1 MNSMKSKTTG
11 EEHVAGESGIKDSPV
26 WPGADVAATQ
36 ARPVLKQVP
45 LSLVVAVRNPR
56 HTRSADYASDASYV
70 RHPSHAVRSMRTN
83 YGAIHDATS
92 TGNSEPAGMVTNTG
106 AGTGP
111 GTGPGAGPG
120 AGIDPELEGLAR
132 SLGSQ
137 DQPRLAEPPVV
148 EEMPDGTYRLC
159 AGERRVEAARLAG
172 WTDILC
178 IVYPPMDPARAHT
191 LGLVENMHRLPM
203 HPLEEISAL
212 CISRLLANADARG
225 TGEEARQL
233 LQEGWEQTTSSY
245 SIIQGLERI
254 LRDSGWVRERPDV
267 TWKAHLDDLGISM
280 APWERKRKLRLLN
293 IEPALQERLRELNI
307 TEAALRSLGTLEP
320 DDQER
325 VVEALAAN
333 PSLARKVR
341 RVARA
346 RRDGFYT
353 SIEDALAEV
362 QGLQG
367 GQGWPRSEPPA
378 SPASPTAA
386 VAGTFTAG
394 TEPTTLAPHQP
405 HLLYPSNVQSQYSPE
420 ALIQRESQVSQ
431 VPPEVQDAVLQ
442 LLECADRLSA
452 TMSSLEAYGG
462 RAALPEPWSSWSR
475 DALKFIARQLAGPE
489 DINAHRG

>member
-1 MNSMKSKTTG
+1 M
-11 EEHVAGESGIKDSPV
+11 A
-26 WPGADVAATQ
+26 
-36 ARPVLKQVP
+36 L
-45 LSLVVAVRNPR
+45 
-56 HTRSADYASDASYV
+56 
-70 RHPSHAVRSMRTN
+70 RT
-83 YGAIHDATS
+83 
-92 TGNSEPAGMVTNTG
+92 E
-106 AGTGP
+106 
-111 GTGPGAGPG
+111 
-120 AGIDPELEGLAR
+120 
-132 SLGSQ
+132 
-137 DQPRLAEPPVV
+137 PRLAEPPVV

-172 WTDILC
+172 WTNILC
-178 IVYPPMDPARAHT
+178 LVYPPMDPARAHT

-225 TGEEARQL
+225 TGGEARQL
-233 LQEGWEQTTSSY
+233 LQEGWEQAASSY
-245 SIIQGLERI
+245 SVIQGLERI

-293 IEPALQERLRELNI
+293 IEPALQERLRELDI

-325 VVEALAAN
+325 VVEALAVN

-367 GQGWPRSEPPA
+367 VHGVQGHVPSLPPLQPPA
-378 SPASPTAA
+378 SSTAA
-386 VAGTFTAG
+386 VSGTSTAG
-394 TEPTTLAPHQP
+394 TEHHTTSPSAPP
-405 HLLYPSNVQSQYSPE
+405 HATYRYRPSNVQSQYSSE
-420 ALIQRESQVSQ
+420 APISAPIQIESQ
-431 VPPEVQDAVLQ
+431 
-442 LLECADRLSA
+442 
-452 TMSSLEAYGG
+452 
-462 RAALPEPWSSWSR
+462 
-475 DALKFIARQLAGPE
+475 ARQACPRRSRTLCSNCWSAPT
-489 DINAHRG
+489 DFRRL